1 NAPVKSKEQMRLG
14 EILQHVTPDDL
25 VQYGL
30 MPEFVGRFPVI
41 GTLDDLSVDD
51 LVRILKEPK
60 NAVLKQYKKLFEIDG
75 VTLEIEEQ
83 ALYAI
88 AKEALRRGTGARA
101 LKSVFEEVMIDIM
114 FDIPDLKAVEKVIIT
129 EECVT
134 KKEKPK
140 IYMKE
145 TA

>member
-1 NAPVKSKEQMRLG
+1 
-14 EILQHVTPDDL
+14 
-25 VQYGL
+25 

-41 GTLDDLSVDD
+41 GTLDDLTVDD

-75 VTLEIEEQ
+75 VELEVEES

-114 FDIPDLKAVEKVIIT
+114 FDIPDLKAVEKVVVT

-134 KKEKPK
+134 KRERPK

-145 TA
+145 SA